1 MHNSCPSTA
10 FPFHPNLGGLL
21 AYRDP
26 MSVPDAT
33 VVNHTYRDFIT
44 EAVAFDFSNSASIF
58 SSTPQ
63 RPL

>member
-33 VVNHTYRDFIT
+33 VT
-44 EAVAFDFSNSASIF
+44 EI
-58 SSTPQ
+58 
-63 RPL
+63 PL